1 MELIPATVE
10 TEEDILQGGHVNIS
24 GCLWQWTAPALWSQ
38 SAVLYFSLWAIT
50 ALSSSMYSR
59 GGGLAD
65 KPSSFECTA
74 PINHCDNCSLT
85 SFCLKFPVITLIP
98 HCFSPVCYSLVLFP
112 WEFKPLCSVSLTM
125 IFLFGVDITLSCSP
139 VLLWIY
145 FFDHITDRVGES
157 VCSFH
162 YFVPIS
168 GLHT

>member
-1 MELIPATVE
+1 MTAEA
-10 TEEDILQGGHVNIS
+10 EEDIPQGGHVNIT

-38 SAVLYFSLWAIT
+38 SPVLYFSLWAIT
-50 ALSSSMYSR
+50 ALSCSMYS
-59 GGGLAD
+59 GGGELAD
-65 KPSSFECTA
+65 KPSSFEYTA

-85 SFCLKFPVITLIP
+85 SFCLRFPVITLIP
-98 HCFSPVCYSLVLFP
+98 YCFSPVCYSLVLFLL
-112 WEFKPLCSVSLTM
+112 EFKPLCSVSLTM